1 MTVVKRC
8 ASLEDAYLIKNLLE
22 AGGVEADILDEATAS
37 TAPYLLIASGIRV
50 TVADEDAGAAR
61 EVLGLP
67 AEPEPPPPRKSSGAP
82 WLSVLISIIAL
93 VVLISYARQG
103 GKSGPGRKVE
113 EDRNGDGKADVRTTL
128 DDFQRPQL
136 RVEDGNLDG
145 RWDVRIDYEAGIV
158 VKRSED
164 LDHDGTFD
172 SVSDFDQGVRTSEL
186 VTPGG
191 TGNPSYRR
199 VFKNGIEE
207 SRWED
212 RDRDGDWDT
221 RTDFDPNGHGTKTT
235 KFMK

>member
-8 ASLEDAYLIKNLLE
+8 ASLEDAYMIKNLLE
-22 AGGVEADILDEATAS
+22 ADGVEADILDEATAS
-37 TAPYLLIASGIRV
+37 TAPYLLISSGIRV
-50 TVADEDAGAAR
+50 TVADEDAEAAR
-61 EVLGLP
+61 EVLGLTG
-67 AEPEPPPPRKSSGAP
+67 EPEPPPPRRSSGLP

-93 VVLISYARQG
+93 LVLISYARQG
-103 GKSGPGRKVE
+103 AKSGLGQKVD

-128 DDFQRPQL
+128 DEFQRPHL
-136 RVEDGNLDG
+136 RVEDGNFDG
-145 RWDVRIDYEAGIV
+145 RWDVRFDYEAGIV

-164 LDHDGTFD
+164 FDHDGTFD
-172 SVSDFDQGVRTSEL
+172 SVSDFDHGVQTSEL

-199 VFKNGIEE
+199 VFRNGIEE

-212 RDRDGDWDT
+212 KDRDGLWDT
-221 RTDFDPNGHGTKTT
+221 RTDFDTDGQGLKTT